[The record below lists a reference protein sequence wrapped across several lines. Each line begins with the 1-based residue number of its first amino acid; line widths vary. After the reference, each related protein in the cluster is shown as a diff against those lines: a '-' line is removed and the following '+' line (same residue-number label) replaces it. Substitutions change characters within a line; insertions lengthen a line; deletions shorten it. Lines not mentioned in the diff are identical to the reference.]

1 MSKGRYEQK
10 GRRRTFG
17 SKSLALV
24 LACVLLVGG
33 VIGGTVAWLT
43 AKTNEVTNV
52 FTTSDI
58 DITLQEHTYDSDK
71 DELTNTET
79 TTGVDNYKMVPG
91 WTIPKDPW
99 VTVKGGSEDCWV
111 FIKVAETGGNITVG
125 EGQNAENYS
134 FEDFIAYK
142 IDEANW
148 KQLTD
153 ENDKLVPGVYYCYAN
168 DVENDRNIKILDE
181 GKYTFNGVD
190 YTWDKQHVLTKPD
203 VTKEMMNAVT
213 NDTKPTLTFT
223 AYASQYWKN
232 NTENFTAYEAWKN
245 VSGN

>member
-1 MSKGRYEQK
+1 MKNRKTRSAM
-10 GRRRTFG
+10 RRMLFT
-17 SKSLALV
+17 LALV
-24 LACVLLVGG
+24 LVVAVASVGG
-33 VIGGTVAWLT
+33 TIAWLT
-43 AKTNEVTNV
+43 ATTAPVVNT
-52 FTTSDI
+52 FTYGNI
-58 DITLQEHTYDSDK
+58 NITLA
-71 DELTNTET
+71 ET
-79 TTGVDNYKMVPG
+79 TGTNYKIIPG
-91 WTIPKDPW
+91 VYIEKDPK

-153 ENDKLVPGVYYCYAN
+153 ENDKSVPGVYYCYAN
-168 DVENDRNIKILDE
+168 DVVKDRNIKILDE
-181 GKYTFNGVD
+181 GKYTF
-190 YTWDKQHVLTKPD
+190 DKQHVLTKPN
-203 VTKEMMNAVT
+203 VTKEMMNAV
-213 NDTKPTLTFT
+213 NDSNKPTLTFT